1 MPLAAAA
8 AIAGAVALHDTSPL
22 PAVALGSGLVLDALQ
37 ALAIFDAF
45 LLFFVPL
52 VRAARG
58 ELPIELSF
66 RGARWE
72 ADQSGTVK
80 RLEDRL
86 SLLSDDVETLAESIR
101 QMRATGGPSPS
112 PAP

>member
-1 MPLAAAA
+1 M
-8 AIAGAVALHDTSPL
+8 
-22 PAVALGSGLVLDALQ
+22 LQ
-37 ALAIFDAF
+37 ALAIFYAF

-72 ADQSGTVK
+72 AAPAGTVK
-80 RLEDRL
+80 ALEERLA
-86 SLLSDDVETLAESIR
+86 SLSDELETLSDSVA
-101 QMRATGGPSPS
+101 QMRETAK
-112 PAP
+112 PARQAPP